1 MKLFAKNLSKKDSAV
16 VVREL
21 KKLEKKHGIITPK
34 AVVSYAK
41 PKTSPLHRYFTWD
54 DTKAAEEY
62 RLWQAQHL
70 VARVFVRVTG
80 EENEKPTLRAFV
92 NIRVQS
98 DDEEEGSVRGY
109 VGIDVA
115 KRSEPLRRQVLQYAH
130 DQLVLWDERFG
141 AMQEFFAV
149 HEAIKDVRKS
159 A

>member
-1 MKLFAKNLSKKDSAV
+1 MKLFAKNLSNKDSTV

-21 KKLEKKHGIITPK
+21 KRLEQKHGIITPK

-80 EENEKPTLRAFV
+80 DDDEKPTLRAFV
-92 NIRVQS
+92 NIRMV
-98 DDEEEGSVRGY
+98 DDEEGRAVRGY

-115 KRSEPLRRQVLQYAH
+115 KRSEPLKHQVLQYAR
-130 DQLVLWDERFG
+130 DQLILWDERFG
-141 AMQEFFAV
+141 AMQEFFGV
-149 HEAIKDVRKS
+149 HEAVKEIRKS